1 MSRFIAF
8 VITNLVLCFSIH
20 AQTVQWLNKS
30 NSGNGFQGQYTIDD
44 SNCIIH
50 MFFQFSTGTTS
61 VFGETVGPYPTNRN
75 NGIVKVNPDGTTNWN
90 LVFSGLTNSTS
101 FNFRTIT
108 TDGLNYYLAYTSVDT
123 LIVRKNNV
131 ITDTII
137 QARNLLDFNLLKIT
151 NTGEIEWIRT
161 VKGLGSFTVAIP
173 AYLNYDASTQTIR
186 GGIGVWDSVL
196 IDIDATN
203 KLKYVSNRNIRISK
217 CGPGISA
224 STFLFAY
231 NKSGV
236 LKKSRILTNDK
247 IITSLVQSYQANM
260 FFASACDTT
269 TLDGT
274 LIGDGDYNYLSLD
287 SGLKFNLLARVP
299 VKPYT
304 AIRFTKGKI
313 MSVGSRSES
322 FTYSQ
327 TQIGDTLILGNVS
340 HGFKPYE
347 IMTFD
352 VNNSLIKQRALFPFS
367 LADSVRITYEY
378 NLVDKEFVYIAGRGF
393 NLSKFNKSFT
403 LDGISYNF
411 ISNGQFS
418 FFMKLDKLLN
428 VLWINFNYITNTT
441 PPLYQNLAVDY
452 EGNLIFN
459 GSFNGQNTFPVLND
473 SLPRTGSQYT
483 FVVKVRDQ
491 TITRGEVSKGPYC
504 AGDSLLIPYSKT
516 GIFDGGNQFIAQ
528 LSNEDGSFDDT
539 SKIFEL
545 GRITSSENDTI
556 IGKLP
561 FFQVKSSPE
570 YRIRIIST
578 SPVVQSFYKLDS
590 LKLLIYSRDKADPGP
605 DITICKGDSVVL
617 NTYGG
622 TKWKWSPAN
631 LVLNSSKRTTKT
643 APIST
648 TNYTIIISDSSGC
661 GDADTAFKMV
671 YVRNNPKA
679 EILNKDSAICLQS
692 SLNVIALFSLGDS
705 SNYQWKWYTVNKAKV
720 WSAIDSGFNSN
731 SDTIQYTLPND
742 VKDSI
747 SIALVLTDNCSPDI
761 DTAWYTIKVNQDKP
775 FAILNTYDTAIC
787 PSTTID
793 IYARYFNGVL
803 PNSYKWKW
811 LQLINSNIVSNDSF
825 SGQDSTLYA
834 IGLNKDFIGTKDV
847 FLVLQNACSPILD
860 TTYFIISSRDKIQ
873 ADILEN
879 DTVLCKGN
887 SLKLHTDISGGFSD
901 QYQYSW
907 FIGSLQISDSSS
919 LEIVSDTSVTIQL
932 IVSDNCMPE
941 NDTVYYRLTIRE
953 PLKISGI
960 GSNDTTICLGN
971 TINLSAIVSGG
982 LSTNYNY
989 NWKLNGQVV
998 SNFQDY
1004 TFESANVYNANDS
1017 VVKTYQLQVT
1027 VTDNCTVLPDS
1038 FQIDIEV
1045 LPGLRLS
1052 TFFRDSIC
1060 FGNSDS
1066 LFAKARGGNGNYKFK
1081 WLDENLQEISQVP
1094 YLNRSNVNVNSVG
1107 LQKYSVVLEDGCTVK
1122 SDTAEIEQFY
1132 FSPLQLTIQSND
1144 TCSNANVRV
1153 SSVISGGNTKSK
1165 TVKWFINGVFTTQN
1179 NGVLNFQNNTIS
1191 NVKAVV
1197 EDGCSRVSDTATIR
1211 ISTLPK
1217 AEVLVSEKEACMPV
1231 KIQFRIRNLEATPF
1245 NYTLQFGNGKN
1256 SGNRNSNDSI
1266 IDYLYTTSGT
1276 NTSKIVMKNVY
1287 GCSDSLDISTIQVNP
1302 LPSSDFTW
1310 NPNPVTLD
1318 DATVNFVNESG
1329 NASSYIWYLFNGD
1342 TSIIESPTYPVSDT
1356 GSYSI
1361 GLIAISDKNCKDT
1374 SYKTVL
1380 IRSNYRL
1387 FIPDA
1392 FSPNGD
1398 GFNDVWI
1405 PFSSGIEYL
1414 EFTIYNRWGEVVFK
1428 GNSEQAWDGFY
1439 QTEQAVQ
1446 DVYVY
1451 QIKVKPQG
1459 KSILFFSGTF
1469 HLLR

>member
-8 VITNLVLCFSIH
+8 VITNLVLCFSAH
-20 AQTVQWLNKS
+20 TQTVQWLNKS
-30 NSGNGFQGQYTIDD
+30 NSGTSFQSQYTIDD
-44 SNCIIH
+44 SNCVVHI
-50 MFFQFSTGTTS
+50 FFQFSTVTTS
-61 VFGETVGPYPTNRN
+61 VFGETIGPYPTTRN

-101 FNFRTIT
+101 FNFRSIT
-108 TDGLNYYLAYTSVDT
+108 TDGLNYYLAYSSVDT

-131 ITDTII
+131 ITDTIV
-137 QARNLLDFNLLKIT
+137 QGRSLLDFNLLKIT

-173 AYLNYDASTQTIR
+173 AYLNYDVSTQTIR

-196 IDIDATN
+196 IDTDATN

-217 CGPGISA
+217 CGPGIAA

-322 FTYSQ
+322 YTYLQ
-327 TQIGDTLILGNVS
+327 TQIGDTLILENVS
-340 HGFKPYE
+340 YGFKPYE

-352 VNNSLIKQRALFPFS
+352 INNTLIKKRALFPFS

-378 NLVDKEFVYIAGRGF
+378 NLVDKEFVYIAGRGI

-411 ISNGQFS
+411 IPNAQFS

-428 VLWINFNYITNTT
+428 VLWINFNYLTNTT
-441 PPLYQNLAVDY
+441 PPLYQNLAVDN

-473 SLPRTGSQYT
+473 SLPRTGSLYS

-561 FFQVKSSPE
+561 FFQVKSSPD

-605 DITICKGDSVVL
+605 DVTICKGDSVEL

-631 LVLNSSKRTTKT
+631 LVVDSTKRTTKT

-679 EILNKDSAICLQS
+679 EIVNKDSAICLQS
-692 SLNVIALFSLGDS
+692 NLNLIASFSLGDS
-705 SNYQWKWYTVNKAKV
+705 SKYQWKWYSVNKAKV
-720 WSAIDSGFNSN
+720 WTSIDSGYNAYC
-731 SDTIQYTLPND
+731 DTILYTLPNAI
-742 VKDSI
+742 KDSI
-747 SIALVLTDNCSPDI
+747 TIAVVLTDNCSPDI

-775 FAILNTYDTAIC
+775 FAILNTYDTSIC
-787 PSTTID
+787 PSTSID
-793 IYARYFNGVL
+793 IEAKFYNGII
-803 PNSYKWKW
+803 PNAYKWKW
-811 LQLINSNIVSNDSF
+811 LQYVNSNIVYNDSF
-825 SGQDSTLYA
+825 SGIDSTIYR
-834 IGLNKDFIGTKDV
+834 IGLNKNFIGNKDV
-847 FLVLQNACSPILD
+847 FLVLQNACSPISD
-860 TTYFIISSRDKIQ
+860 TTHFTIRSRDKIQ
-873 ADILEN
+873 TDIVEN

-887 SLKLHTDISGGFSD
+887 ALKLHANSSGGVSE

-907 FIGSLQISDSSS
+907 LIGSVEISDSSS
-919 LEIVSDTSVTIQL
+919 LEIVSDTSVAIQL
-932 IVSDNCMPE
+932 IVRDNCMPE
-941 NDTVYYRLTIRE
+941 SDTVYYNLTIRE

-971 TINLSAIVSGG
+971 DINLTATVNGG
-982 LSTNYNY
+982 LITNYTY
-989 NWKLNGQVV
+989 DWILNGQSV
-998 SNFQDY
+998 SNTKDY
-1004 TFESANVYNANDS
+1004 IFESAKEYNANDTIAR
-1017 VVKTYQLQVT
+1017 TYQLNVT

-1038 FQIDIEV
+1038 FQIDIVV
-1045 LPGLRLS
+1045 LPGLKLS
-1052 TFFRDSIC
+1052 TFFTDSIC

-1066 LFAKARGGNGNYKFK
+1066 LYAKAKGGNGTYQYK
-1081 WLDENLQEISQVP
+1081 WLDENLQEVSQVS
-1094 YLNRSNVNVNSVG
+1094 YLIRANTNANSLG
-1107 LQKYSVVLEDGCTVK
+1107 NQKYSVVLEDGCTVK
-1122 SDTAEIEQFY
+1122 GDTMEIEQFY
-1132 FSPLQLTIQSND
+1132 FSPLQIAIQSND
-1144 TCSNANVRV
+1144 TCSNSNVQV
-1153 SSVISGGNTKSK
+1153 TSVVTGGNTNSK
-1165 TVKWFINGVFTTQN
+1165 TVKWFINGVFTAQN

-1197 EDGCSRVSDTATIR
+1197 EDGCSRVSDTVSIR

-1217 AEVLVSEKEACMPV
+1217 AEVIVSEREACMPV
-1231 KIQFRIRNLEATPF
+1231 KIQYRIRKLDSTPF

-1256 SGNRNSNDSI
+1256 IGNRNSNDSI
-1266 IDYLYTTSGT
+1266 IDYLYSIAGT
-1276 NTSKIVMKNVY
+1276 YNSRVVMRNIY
-1287 GCSDSLDISTIQVNP
+1287 GCSDSMDLGIIQVNP
-1302 LPSSDFTW
+1302 LPRSDFSW

-1342 TSIIESPTYPVSDT
+1342 SSILVSPTYPVSDT
-1356 GSYSI
+1356 GAYRI

-1374 SYKTVL
+1374 TYKTVL

-1414 EFTIYNRWGEVVFK
+1414 EFTIFNRWGEVVFK
-1428 GNSEQAWDGFY
+1428 GNSKQAWDGFY
-1439 QTEQAVQ
+1439 QSEQAVQ
-1446 DVYVY
+1446 DVYIY

-1459 KSILFFSGTF
+1459 KSILFLSGTF
-1469 HLLR
+1469 HLL